1 MKISI
6 ICSVYNASKY
16 LINYLNM
23 ANDQLLKEFEIIF
36 VDANSTDNSLDL
48 IESFK
53 FRNGIEVKILPQK
66 ERVTIY
72 DAWNIAI
79 KESTCHYVM
88 NWNTD
93 DLLFP
98 NALLTYQNYIK
109 SFPDVDVFY
118 SPCGIV
124 NKHSFDAYTGIS
136 NWPQYS
142 HDTLLQLCICGPFP
156 LLRKSA
162 VEACGYFNPKYISSG
177 DYEMWLKLSKN
188 KYTFK
193 KIPDII
199 GSFLYRAD
207 STSNQKIKK
216 AQKEDLE
223 IQELYR

>member
-1 MKISI
+1 
-6 ICSVYNASKY
+6 
-16 LINYLNM
+16 M

-109 SFPDVDVFY
+109 SF
-118 SPCGIV
+118 
-124 NKHSFDAYTGIS
+124 
-136 NWPQYS
+136 
-142 HDTLLQLCICGPFP
+142 
-156 LLRKSA
+156 
-162 VEACGYFNPKYISSG
+162 
-177 DYEMWLKLSKN
+177 
-188 KYTFK
+188 
-193 KIPDII
+193 
-199 GSFLYRAD
+199 
-207 STSNQKIKK
+207 
-216 AQKEDLE
+216 
-223 IQELYR
+223 